1 MCPHPRGVT
10 MTHLDLSWVVVA
22 LAVIALAVAIIILA
36 KRVRSLE
43 SKVPQPIYN
52 MTLHV
57 TEGTEVDE
65 NAPLATLERRPLE
78 LKHAAATAR
87 LNVAK
92 ERLRLLQAGEREEG
106 QQEHTN
112 GFAR

>member
-1 MCPHPRGVT
+1 MMCPHPRGVT

-52 MTLHV
+52 FTMEIAQGEPT
-57 TEGTEVDE
+57 
-65 NAPLATLERRPLE
+65 ASIERF
-78 LKHAAATAR
+78 
-87 LNVAK
+87 
-92 ERLRLLQAGEREEG
+92 Q
-106 QQEHTN
+106 
-112 GFAR
+112 

>member
-43 SKVPQPIYN
+43 SIGKQ
-52 MTLHV
+52 
-57 TEGTEVDE
+57 G
-65 NAPLATLERRPLE
+65 R
-78 LKHAAATAR
+78 
-87 LNVAK
+87 
-92 ERLRLLQAGEREEG
+92 
-106 QQEHTN
+106 
-112 GFAR
+112 

>member
-1 MCPHPRGVT
+1 MMCPHPRGVT

-57 TEGTEVDE
+57 TEGEPGVDI
-65 NAPLATLERRPLE
+65 ERAE
-78 LKHAAATAR
+78 WQAR
-87 LNVAK
+87 QVK
-92 ERLRLLQAGEREEG
+92 S
-106 QQEHTN
+106 
-112 GFAR
+112 

>member
-1 MCPHPRGVT
+1 MMCPHPTAVT

-57 TEGTEVDE
+57 TEGEPGVDI
-65 NAPLATLERRPLE
+65 ERVR
-78 LKHAAATAR
+78 
-87 LNVAK
+87 
-92 ERLRLLQAGEREEG
+92 
-106 QQEHTN
+106 
-112 GFAR
+112 